1 MIALIVAADENNAI
15 GFQNKMLWHLPN
27 DLKFF
32 KNKTWGMPI
41 IMGRKTMESLGK
53 PLPGRHNVVISSR
66 KDLILT
72 GATVVH
78 DLNEAITEAET
89 ANVNEIMIVGGG
101 EIYKQAIE
109 FADTIYL
116 TRVHASVEEAD
127 TYFPVIDS
135 ALFELDS
142 NVDFYKDEK
151 HLFDYS
157 FQTWKSVR

>member
-53 PLPGRHNVVISSR
+53 PLPGRHNVVISSQ
-66 KDLILT
+66 KDLSLN

-78 DLNEAITEAET
+78 DLNEALTEAET

-116 TRVHASVEEAD
+116 TRVHATVEEAD

-135 ALFELDS
+135 ALFELES

>member
-53 PLPGRHNVVISSR
+53 PLPGRHNVVISSQ
-66 KDLILT
+66 KDLILK
-72 GATVVH
+72 GVTVVH
-78 DLNEAITEAET
+78 DLNEAITEAKT

-116 TRVHASVEEAD
+116 TRVHATVEEAD

-135 ALFELDS
+135 ALFELES

>member
-53 PLPGRHNVVISSR
+53 PLPGRHNVVISSQ
-66 KDLILT
+66 KDLSLN

-135 ALFELDS
+135 ALFELES

>member
-53 PLPGRHNVVISSR
+53 PLPGRHNVVISSQ
-66 KDLILT
+66 KDLILK

-135 ALFELDS
+135 ALFELES

>member
-53 PLPGRHNVVISSR
+53 PLPGRHNVVISSQ
-66 KDLILT
+66 KDLSLN

-78 DLNEAITEAET
+78 DLIEAFTEAET
-89 ANVNEIMIVGGG
+89 ANVKEIMVIGGG

-109 FADTIYL
+109 FADIIYL
-116 TRVHASVEEAD
+116 TRVHATVGEAD

>member
-53 PLPGRHNVVISSR
+53 PLPGRHNVVISSQ

-116 TRVHASVEEAD
+116 TRVHVTVEEAD

-135 ALFELDS
+135 ALFELES

>member
-53 PLPGRHNVVISSR
+53 PLPGRHNVVISSQ

-78 DLNEAITEAET
+78 DLNEALTEAET

-135 ALFELDS
+135 ALFELES

>member
-53 PLPGRHNVVISSR
+53 PLPGRHNVVISSQ
-66 KDLILT
+66 KDLSLN

-78 DLNEAITEAET
+78 DLNEAFTEAET
-89 ANVNEIMIVGGG
+89 ANVKEIMVIGGG

-109 FADTIYL
+109 FADIIYL
-116 TRVHASVEEAD
+116 TRVHATVGEAD

>member
-53 PLPGRHNVVISSR
+53 PLPGRHNVVISSQ

-116 TRVHASVEEAD
+116 TRVHATVEEAD

-135 ALFELDS
+135 ALFELES

>member
-53 PLPGRHNVVISSR
+53 PLPGRHNVVISSQ
-66 KDLILT
+66 KDLILK

-116 TRVHASVEEAD
+116 TRVHATVEEAD

-135 ALFELDS
+135 ALFELES

>member
-53 PLPGRHNVVISSR
+53 PLPGRHNVVISSQ

-116 TRVHASVEEAD
+116 TRVHASVEEVD

-135 ALFELDS
+135 ALFELES

>member
-53 PLPGRHNVVISSR
+53 PLPGRHNVVISSQ
-66 KDLILT
+66 KDLSLN

-78 DLNEAITEAET
+78 DLNEAFTEAET
-89 ANVNEIMIVGGG
+89 ANVNEIMVIGGG

-109 FADTIYL
+109 FADIIYL
-116 TRVHASVEEAD
+116 TRVHATVGEAD

>member
-53 PLPGRHNVVISSR
+53 PLPGRHNVVISSQ
-66 KDLILT
+66 KDLVLK
-72 GATVVH
+72 GVTVVH
-78 DLNEAITEAET
+78 DLNEAITEAKT

-135 ALFELDS
+135 ALFELES